1 MTTFLPYRAKV
12 YCNLGHLISGNFADT
27 YLQQAGLIFCRG
39 SVELAGLYQPDIG
52 SPVEFAYTRT
62 AGSSGTAAR
71 LPRKLLVLASFADPL
86 RNVTS
91 VQIGCRLSLMR
102 NKRETI
108 KVVKP
113 ADSYKAATTND
124 LPEGTT
130 DYVSPPISASYVAS
144 ECLASTGITA
154 AALPNLVNQYTVD
167 EFDFSQG
174 YVDILAQLLE
184 SEMLVGRMNED
195 DEFESFS
202 LINPPDALGPVINNT
217 NCFRLSP
224 NGPGELPGEQVIT
237 VYDPVPF
244 KPATVVIP
252 PPGDEV
258 IDPGDPGGPNAPT
271 APNPA
276 SFVFSGQLGSKG
288 GWSRSVTVGAPVRFR
303 IDYNGPSGRGTYS
316 GEYQP
321 VQTSVSTFTVRDSA
335 TVLTGTETTT
345 ETPYAAVA
353 GKYVAQALS
362 NGLGVP
368 MERVVARTVT
378 NNNYNRENRLASST
392 TTSIVSLAEFAG
404 KLDLTYVFS
413 SSDFVTISA
422 SAQVIVERTVTEY
435 DYAPGYVRR
444 SVSRYQHWALT
455 QQGQQAVN
463 AGRDSF
469 ANSGDVAEFV
479 NSVTGEPA
487 YVGTEVNVSTSSPT
501 REQRP
506 GPAEL
511 TKQVY
516 GEGDGSKR
524 VDANGNVISRTVET
538 DLELGAVES
547 QTTKTFRLPFTAE
560 SFFEEVAGGEWASV
574 NEKQRAQAIA
584 YQYGKIQNR
593 LLLGNVKGASMQIPV
608 ELMPVRP
615 FAPIYLQADGL
626 TGQYRANGMSWTF
639 DQNGIMGQVDAL
651 FWLATGQAGTPGAIW
666 FPMPP
671 GVSSLPTT
679 PSATVNGSPAPANSG
694 SLPGGWNPAAPNL
707 TALFAAL
714 PTGVAPV
721 FPSTLDAPNGLV
733 PFNETVALDA
743 VTRSVLSAVDVP
755 FSLVPQSDAADMVT
769 QAVFAGREIALATV
783 PVNALSLAVF
793 APLPYTP
800 ARPSAMDL
808 QFSISS
814 PTVRGSLYVPAMGLV
829 FAAHVPTVTAAA
841 SDPNFADVV
850 LLIQPDAESNGST
863 TFTDLSPVGNTI
875 TRGGDTQISTGTT
888 IFGKPTVAFD
898 GSGDWLTAPTGTPFD
913 FGTGDWTVDI
923 NLNPAS
929 LPGVQ
934 MGLFDTIPINGS
946 GARVNAFVINLKSNG
961 KIFVSHNN
969 FTYPDSTGTVSTG
982 TLNKIRVTR
991 TGNTLAYRVNN
1002 TTDASAGTITNSLST
1017 GGCVIGRLGNIG
1029 FDFFLHGNMT
1039 IRVTKGVARTDAE
1052 PTAPFPTS

>member
-1 MTTFLPYRAKV
+1 MTTYLPYRARV
-12 YCNLGHLISGNFADT
+12 YCSLGELIGGQFADT

-39 SVELAGLYQPDIG
+39 TIELAGIYRPDIG
-52 SPVEFAYTRT
+52 ATVDFAYTRGG
-62 AGSSGTAAR
+62 ATAAR
-71 LPRKLLVLASFADPL
+71 IPRRLRVLSSFADPFTK
-86 RNVTS
+86 RTT
-91 VQIGCRLSLMR
+91 VQVGCKLSLLQD
-102 NKRETI
+102 NREPEE
-108 KVVKP
+108 KVTPLDTNPSLP
-113 ADSYKAATTND
+113 AGWEEYFAA
-124 LPEGTT
+124 
-130 DYVSPPISASYVAS
+130 PITANSVATR
-144 ECLASTGITA
+144 CLTKLGITA
-154 AALPNLVNQYTVD
+154 AASLPLTNRFTA
-167 EFDFSQG
+167 DFIDLSAG
-174 YVDILAQLLE
+174 YVEVLGKLLE
-184 SEMLVGRMNED
+184 SETYVGWLNED
-195 DEFESFS
+195 EELEIRS
-202 LINPPDALGPVINNT
+202 LIGPDIAEGPVINNT
-217 NCFRLSP
+217 NVFTLSP
-224 NGPGELPGEQVIT
+224 IGVGSLPGEAVT
-237 VYDPVPF
+237 VSYSPLVLRDTSFTIGVSSTLG
-244 KPATVVIP
+244 A
-252 PPGDEV
+252 
-258 IDPGDPGGPNAPT
+258 
-271 APNPA
+271 A
-276 SFVFSGQLGSKG
+276 S
-288 GWSRSVTVGAPVRFR
+288 GWSGGITYGFPVNYS
-303 IDYNGPSGRGTYS
+303 IPYGNNLALTGTYI
-316 GEYQP
+316 P
-321 VQTSVSTFTVRDSA
+321 VQQTLTQFQRGLMVKSSTFTA
-335 TVLTGTETTT
+335 K
-345 ETPYAAVA
+345 PYVVAA
-353 GKYVAQALS
+353 GKYASQAAAVGLSVPTTPVVSRSETINRYNAAAQ
-362 NGLGVP
+362 
-368 MERVVARTVT
+368 VVETVQTETNSVIEFAGSLDLTFVYSASDFVSIPDDGEVVTQRTVT
-378 NNNYNRENRLASST
+378 RNRYNGNA
-392 TTSIVSLAEFAG
+392 
-404 KLDLTYVFS
+404 
-413 SSDFVTISA
+413 
-422 SAQVIVERTVTEY
+422 
-435 DYAPGYVRR
+435 VRR
-444 SVSRYQHWALT
+444 EVQRYQNWASI
-455 QQGQQAVN
+455 QNGQQAVN
-463 AGRDSF
+463 EGRQALPDAS
-469 ANSGDVAEFV
+469 AVSAYINALQGP
-479 NSVTGEPA
+479 PA
-487 YVGTEVNVSTSSPT
+487 YTGTEVTVSDTGA
-501 REQRP
+501 EQPPRLP
-506 GPAEL
+506 GPAAL
-511 TKQVY
+511 TEQAY
-516 GEGDGSKR
+516 GSGRAREVETLTEYVFGSSN
-524 VDANGNVISRTVET
+524 AERTVNFT
-538 DLELGAVES
+538 LPYSGDDYYGLSGIAWVKISASLQS
-547 QTTKTFRLPFTAE
+547 KTKAL
-560 SFFEEVAGGEWASV
+560 
-574 NEKQRAQAIA
+574 N
-584 YQYGKIQNR
+584 YGRVQNR
-593 LLLGNVKGASMQIPV
+593 LRLGNAQGVSLQVPV
-608 ELMPVRP
+608 ELLPTKP
-615 FAPIYLQADGL
+615 FDAIYLQADGL